1 MEVAVNDLIAIT
13 GKSKEQCTLAIRA
26 AQGNPNVAYEILASG
41 MPLNEAMLSGAGAG
55 AGAGV
60 GGGAAGEDYG
70 DEYGDEG
77 DDNAGGMPAGANPF
91 AALASNPNFGMIRQR
106 ILQDPNFYNQFMQ
119 QLAQSQPQLFQLI
132 QSNPGAFMNLIL
144 GGDPNSGVP
153 LGGGG
158 GANRGPGGANPP
170 GTIRV
175 SQEEMDAINR
185 LTQLGFP
192 KHKAAEAY
200 FACDKNEEMAANFLF
215 ESGFEDEDAALQAT
229 IAASQQPPAQQQPA
243 QQQPGSGDGQQQQPP
258 NNGGGDNNDKKPDD
272 DSSLL

>member
-1 MEVAVNDLIAIT
+1 
-13 GKSKEQCTLAIRA
+13 
-26 AQGNPNVAYEILASG
+26 

-55 AGAGV
+55 AGAGAGV
-60 GGGAAGEDYG
+60 GGGAAGDEYG

-77 DDNAGGMPAGANPF
+77 DDAGAGGMPAGANPF

-132 QSNPGAFMNLIL
+132 QANPGAFMNLIL

-153 LGGGG
+153 LGGA
-158 GANRGPGGANPP
+158 GAGAHGHGGPGGANPP

-175 SQEEMDAINR
+175 SQEEMEAINR

-215 ESGFEDEDAALQAT
+215 ESGFEDEDAQLQAT
-229 IAASQQPPAQQQPA
+229 IAASTQPPAQQQPA
-243 QQQPGSGDGQQQQPP
+243 QQQQPGQPGA
-258 NNGGGDNNDKKPDD
+258 GG
-272 DSSLL
+272 S